1 MSHPTPNT
9 EFDFR
14 SAPVGDSVG
23 APVGKLVGAALG
35 AEEGLGVGAVVG
47 LTVPS
52 TLVGYGVGA
61 PVVVVVDTPGLR
73 NNTDSLAVG
82 RRRKGSK
89 AHLTP
94 EMETDYP
101 YIQVCQKRLH

>member
-1 MSHPTPNT
+1 MREILWFKNCGFCTVQT
-9 EFDFR
+9 VG
-14 SAPVGDSVG
+14 APVGNSVG
-23 APVGKLVGAALG
+23 APVGRIVGTGLG
-35 AEEGLGVGAVVG
+35 AEERLGVGVVVG

-52 TLVGYGVGA
+52 MLVGYGVGA

-94 EMETDYP
+94 EMETD
-101 YIQVCQKRLH
+101 